1 MDTAADL
8 GDMADH
14 QIRFRLI
21 SSHLS
26 GGELAVVRASARGK
40 QRVERVALDGPR
52 RDVAEPGARP
62 CGEAPRDAR
71 RCGEALRDAWRCG
84 EALRDARRCGEALRD
99 AWRCGEALRDAR
111 RHGVRHA
118 ALGGVERS
126 PAACPGGLAPRSALM
141 M

>member
-62 CGEAPRDAR
+62 CGEAPRDA
-71 RCGEALRDAWRCG
+71 
-84 EALRDARRCGEALRD
+84 
-99 AWRCGEALRDAR
+99 WRCGEALRDAR

>member
-84 EALRDARRCGEALRD
+84 EALRDARR
-99 AWRCGEALRDAR
+99 
-111 RHGVRHA
+111 HGVRHA